1 MKSMYRQDASGDA
14 SEDLGAQY
22 TLDLLSR
29 FQLSNEDMLK
39 AFDYCKHR
47 GILPLCTPWDIA
59 SLNSLEAYGMVAYKV
74 ASADLTNP
82 ELIEAIC
89 KTGKPLICSTGMSS
103 ESEIAEAVKL
113 LKRHGSQYVLLHCN
127 STYPAP
133 FKDINLNYIARLKEL
148 GGGCLVGYSGHERGY
163 SVAIA
168 AVAMGARVIEKHFT
182 LDRGME
188 GNDHRVSLLPTELS
202 EMIRSIREVESA
214 LGTGG
219 ARKVTQGEMMNR
231 EVLGKSLLA
240 TKPIK
245 EGEIITADHLAV
257 FSPGKGLA
265 PYRKY
270 ELIGRPSKRDMSEGD
285 FFFPSDV
292 TDNIIKVRNYKFD
305 RPFGVPVRYH
315 DVATMLPMSNFDLL
329 EFHLSFKD
337 MELDPAD
344 FLDPNGYDLD
354 FVVHSPEL
362 FAGEHLMD
370 LCSEISTYRSRSM
383 HELQRVIDITRNL
396 KRFFRKS
403 VRPLIVINAG
413 GFTPDGFMPKQHRVA
428 KYELIAAA
436 LNDLDTD
443 GVEIIPQTMPPFP
456 WHFGGQR
463 FHNLFM
469 DPEDIIEFCI
479 TNKMRVCLD
488 ISHSKLACN
497 YSRQSFSDFLI
508 KVAPYAAHL
517 HIVDAEGVDGEGLQ
531 IGDGDIDFVEL
542 GKQLRKFCPKAS
554 FIPEIWQGHK
564 NGGEG
569 FWTALSLIEDK
580 FNR

>member
-1 MKSMYRQDASGDA
+1 
-14 SEDLGAQY
+14 
-22 TLDLLSR
+22 
-29 FQLSNEDMLK
+29 
-39 AFDYCKHR
+39 
-47 GILPLCTPWDIA
+47 
-59 SLNSLEAYGMVAYKV
+59 MVAYKV

-82 ELIEAIC
+82 DLIEAIC

-113 LKRHGSQYVLLHCN
+113 LKRHGSHYVLLHCN

-163 SVAIA
+163 AVAIA
-168 AVAMGARVIEKHFT
+168 AVAMGARVIEKHLT

-214 LGTGG
+214 LGAGG
-219 ARKVTQGEMMNR
+219 ARKATQGEMMNR

-240 TKPIK
+240 TKPVK

-292 TDNIIKVRNYKFD
+292 TDNTIKVRNYRFD

-329 EFHLSFKD
+329 EFHLSYKD

-362 FAGEHLMD
+362 FAGEHLLD
-370 LCSEISTYRSRSM
+370 LCSEIPDYRARSM
-383 HELQRVIDITRNL
+383 RELQRVIEITRNL

-413 GFTPDGFMPKQHRVA
+413 GFTLDGFMPKQSARCTSSILAPASKCSHQILVLCQNFLT
-428 KYELIAAA
+428 KYSKP
-436 LNDLDTD
+436 DL
-443 GVEIIPQTMPPFP
+443 
-456 WHFGGQR
+456 
-463 FHNLFM
+463 
-469 DPEDIIEFCI
+469 
-479 TNKMRVCLD
+479 K
-488 ISHSKLACN
+488 
-497 YSRQSFSDFLI
+497 Y
-508 KVAPYAAHL
+508 
-517 HIVDAEGVDGEGLQ
+517 
-531 IGDGDIDFVEL
+531 
-542 GKQLRKFCPKAS
+542 LRT
-554 FIPEIWQGHK
+554 I
-564 NGGEG
+564 
-569 FWTALSLIEDK
+569 
-580 FNR
+580 